1 MVILNV
7 VRLIFL
13 ATLTAL
19 GSCKIHDNCTVR
31 RCSDQGPA
39 IRFPFRLKDRQPQ
52 HCGFPGFEL
61 SCTQS
66 QETVLENPFR
76 VKASLNQTKPPFSV
90 KFVINKIDYESRLL
104 YVAKLDGC
112 LPGLLPKLDLSASL
126 FQIPDFNDYDFSFFK
141 CSSKKWYMIPIPCLS
156 NSSYQVYATQ
166 STDSILFASLVSCT
180 KMFEIPS
187 VSYALIEPQIPL
199 VLSWSAPNCGYCEA
213 EDKFCRLR
221 KSSSSAGIQCLE
233 NGTGPLKKIKVTG
246 MVLGPALIVLIGIAS
261 YRIFRSKKLKK
272 EDQLK
277 IGQFLED
284 YKALKPSRYSYSDIK
299 KITGNFSEK
308 LGEGGYG
315 TVYKGKLSN
324 EVFVAVKVLNNSKG
338 GGEDFINEVG
348 TIGQIHHVNIVRLV
362 GYCADGYRGVLVYEF
377 LPNHSL
383 EKFTSSENERNLLG
397 LEKLH
402 NIALGIAKGIEYLH
416 QGCEQRILH
425 FDIKPH
431 NILLDQNFNPK
442 ISDFGQAKLCSKEQ
456 SAVSMTAARGTMG
469 YIAPEVFSRNFG
481 KVSHKSDVYSFG
493 MLLIEMVGGRKNIKI
508 GGQDNSAEAY
518 FPEWIYN
525 KLDQGEEITI
535 QIDNED
541 DKITAKK
548 LMIIGL
554 WCIQWYP
561 VDRPSMKA
569 VIQMLEAEEPP
580 SMPRNPFG
588 STNTINERATLGG
601 GTFVNELK
609 SISESESEES

>member
-7 VRLIFL
+7 IRLISL

-19 GSCKIHDNCTVR
+19 GFCKIHDNCTVR

-39 IRFPFRLKDRQPQ
+39 IRFPFRLKDYQPQ
-52 HCGFPGFEL
+52 QCGFPGFEL

-66 QETVLENPFR
+66 QETLLENLFR
-76 VKASLNQTKPPFSV
+76 
-90 KFVINKIDYESRLL
+90 FVINKIDYESRLL
-104 YVAKLDGC
+104 YVSKLDGC
-112 LPGLLPKLDLSASL
+112 LSGLLPKLDLSASL
-126 FQIPDFNDYDFSFFK
+126 FQIPDFHDHDFSFFK

-156 NSSYQVYATQ
+156 NSSYQVYATR
-166 STDSILFASLVSCT
+166 STDSILFPSLVSCA

-187 VSYALIEPQIPL
+187 VSYALIEPQLPL

-213 EDKFCRLR
+213 EGKFCRL
-221 KSSSSAGIQCLE
+221 SSSSAE
-233 NGTGPLKKIKVTG
+233 KLKTRIRFCVYVMNSLWNAG

-284 YKALKPSRYSYSDIK
+284 YKALKPTRYSYSDIK
-299 KITGNFSEK
+299 KITGNFNEK

-315 TVYKGKLSN
+315 TVYEGKLSN

-348 TIGQIHHVNIVRLV
+348 TIGQIHHINIGRLV

-416 QGCEQRILH
+416 QGCEQRIFH

-442 ISDFGQAKLCSKEQ
+442 ISDFGQAKCCSKEQ

-508 GGQDNSAEAY
+508 GGQDNGTETY

-525 KLDQGEEITI
+525 KLDQGGEITI

-548 LMIIGL
+548 LMIVGL

-569 VIQMLEAEEPP
+569 VDRP

-588 STNTINERATLGG
+588 WANEINKRATMGG
-601 GTFVNELK
+601 GGFVSELK

>member
-233 NGTGPLKKIKVTG
+233 NGTG
-246 MVLGPALIVLIGIAS
+246 
-261 YRIFRSKKLKK
+261 RS
-272 EDQLK
+272 
-277 IGQFLED
+277 
-284 YKALKPSRYSYSDIK
+284 S
-299 KITGNFSEK
+299 
-308 LGEGGYG
+308 
-315 TVYKGKLSN
+315 
-324 EVFVAVKVLNNSKG
+324 
-338 GGEDFINEVG
+338 
-348 TIGQIHHVNIVRLV
+348 
-362 GYCADGYRGVLVYEF
+362 
-377 LPNHSL
+377 
-383 EKFTSSENERNLLG
+383 
-397 LEKLH
+397 
-402 NIALGIAKGIEYLH
+402 
-416 QGCEQRILH
+416 
-425 FDIKPH
+425 
-431 NILLDQNFNPK
+431 ILLP
-442 ISDFGQAKLCSKEQ
+442 SL
-456 SAVSMTAARGTMG
+456 V
-469 YIAPEVFSRNFG
+469 V
-481 KVSHKSDVYSFG
+481 
-493 MLLIEMVGGRKNIKI
+493 LL
-508 GGQDNSAEAY
+508 
-518 FPEWIYN
+518 
-525 KLDQGEEITI
+525 
-535 QIDNED
+535 
-541 DKITAKK
+541 
-548 LMIIGL
+548 
-554 WCIQWYP
+554 
-561 VDRPSMKA
+561 
-569 VIQMLEAEEPP
+569 
-580 SMPRNPFG
+580 
-588 STNTINERATLGG
+588 
-601 GTFVNELK
+601 
-609 SISESESEES
+609 